1 MSQLEA
7 ASLRWWLENVTMA
20 RCVQCTGVLV
30 YCTLQQRRL
39 LKPSSIFPTRS
50 RHTVTAMFITI
61 MQLIF
66 LKEQYGKH
74 FSEDTGHRVSCS

>member
-20 RCVQCTGVLV
+20 RCVQCTSVLHSAAPPV
-30 YCTLQQRRL
+30 

-61 MQLIF
+61 MHLIF
-66 LKEQYGKH
+66 LKELYGEH
-74 FSEDTGHRVSCS
+74 F